1 MKIEFSDEQLV
12 ALYRTGGDEAR
23 KAIKE
28 ALGDEFSELIPV
40 TKRVQTLDDAV
51 RELGDDQPAV
61 KAWRSIKYGYSVSE
75 KDPDTADIMAYVTLR
90 VITEALNEGW
100 KPQFTEGERRWYA
113 WYDFLTK
120 EEVEGMSDEEKEER
134 RVVGRAS
141 HYANANGGLVYSY
154 ASTFLRSRTRAT
166 ALGSPSR
173 MRNWQNMPPS
183 SLATSTP
190 ISASFPKQPARMK
203 KPENKQAILGKVKGQ
218 IVALDRTGRY
228 GLNVLSGAVRT
239 KMSIII

>member
-134 RVVGRAS
+134 RVGGRAS
-141 HYANANGGLVYSY
+141 FYAYAGGGLVFSFAYNVSTSSNTYFGSRLAFKNEELAEY
-154 ASTFLRSRTRAT
+154 AAKQFGDIYADFCF
-166 ALGSPSR
+166 
-173 MRNWQNMPPS
+173 
-183 SLATSTP
+183 
-190 ISASFPKQPARMK
+190 IPKAACK
-203 KPENKQAILGKVKGQ
+203 NEEA
-218 IVALDRTGRY
+218 
-228 GLNVLSGAVRT
+228 
-239 KMSIII
+239 

>member
-141 HYANANGGLVYSY
+141 YNADAYGGLVFSY
-154 ASTFLRSRTRAT
+154 AYNVSAVSVTCYGSR
-166 ALGSPSR
+166 
-173 MRNWQNMPPS
+173 
-183 SLATSTP
+183 LAFKNEELAEYAAKQFGD
-190 ISASFPKQPARMK
+190 IYADFCFIPKAACK
-203 KPENKQAILGKVKGQ
+203 NEEA
-218 IVALDRTGRY
+218 
-228 GLNVLSGAVRT
+228 
-239 KMSIII
+239 

>member
-141 HYANANGGLVYSY
+141 YNAGAYGGLVFSY
-154 ASTFLRSRTRAT
+154 AYNVSAVSVTCYGSR
-166 ALGSPSR
+166 
-173 MRNWQNMPPS
+173 
-183 SLATSTP
+183 LAFKNEELAEYAAKQFGD
-190 ISASFPKQPARMK
+190 IYADFCFIPKAACK
-203 KPENKQAILGKVKGQ
+203 NEEA
-218 IVALDRTGRY
+218 
-228 GLNVLSGAVRT
+228 
-239 KMSIII
+239 

>member
-134 RVVGRAS
+134 RVVGRANNFA
-141 HYANANGGLVYSY
+141 YAHGGLVYSSAFNVSTNSSTSYGSRLAFKNEELAEY
-154 ASTFLRSRTRAT
+154 AAKQFGDIYADFCF
-166 ALGSPSR
+166 
-173 MRNWQNMPPS
+173 
-183 SLATSTP
+183 
-190 ISASFPKQPARMK
+190 IPKAACK
-203 KPENKQAILGKVKGQ
+203 NEEA
-218 IVALDRTGRY
+218 
-228 GLNVLSGAVRT
+228 
-239 KMSIII
+239 

>member
-28 ALGDEFSELIPV
+28 ALGDEFSKTIPV
-40 TKRVQTLDDAV
+40 TSRVQTFDDAV
-51 RELGDDQPAV
+51 RELGDDHPAV
-61 KAWRSIKYGYSVSE
+61 KAWRSLKYGYAVSDT
-75 KDPDTADIMAYVTLR
+75 DPETADIMAYATLR

-120 EEVEGMSDEEKEER
+120 EDVEEMSDEEKKER

-141 HYANANGGLVYSY
+141 GNASAYGGLVC
-154 ASTFLRSRTRAT
+154 
-166 ALGSPSR
+166 
-173 MRNWQNMPPS
+173 
-183 SLATSTP
+183 
-190 ISASFPKQPARMK
+190 
-203 KPENKQAILGKVKGQ
+203 
-218 IVALDRTGRY
+218 
-228 GLNVLSGAVRT
+228 SGAGVVSTVSGTYSGSRLAF
-239 KMSIII
+239 KNEELAEYAAKQFGDIYADFCFIPKAACKNEEA

>member
-134 RVVGRAS
+134 RVVGRAN
-141 HYANANGGLVYSY
+141 YNANAYGCLVYSDAHYVSTNSITSHGSRLAFKNEELAEY
-154 ASTFLRSRTRAT
+154 AAKQFGDIYADFCF
-166 ALGSPSR
+166 
-173 MRNWQNMPPS
+173 
-183 SLATSTP
+183 
-190 ISASFPKQPARMK
+190 IPKAACK
-203 KPENKQAILGKVKGQ
+203 NEEA
-218 IVALDRTGRY
+218 
-228 GLNVLSGAVRT
+228 
-239 KMSIII
+239 

>member
-134 RVVGRAS
+134 RVVGRAL
-141 HYANANGGLVYSY
+141 YNAVAFGGRVFSSALYV
-154 ASTFLRSRTRAT
+154 STFSFTSFGSR
-166 ALGSPSR
+166 
-173 MRNWQNMPPS
+173 
-183 SLATSTP
+183 LAFKNEELAEYAAKQFGD
-190 ISASFPKQPARMK
+190 IYADFCFIPKAACK
-203 KPENKQAILGKVKGQ
+203 NEEA
-218 IVALDRTGRY
+218 
-228 GLNVLSGAVRT
+228 
-239 KMSIII
+239 

>member
-28 ALGDEFSELIPV
+28 ALGDEFSETIPV
-40 TKRVQTLDDAV
+40 TSRVQTFDDAV
-51 RELGDDQPAV
+51 RELGDDHPAV
-61 KAWRSIKYGYSVSE
+61 KAWRSLKYGYAVSDT
-75 KDPDTADIMAYVTLR
+75 DPETADIMAYATLR

-120 EEVEGMSDEEKEER
+120 EEVEEMSDEEKKER

-141 HYANANGGLVYSY
+141 DVAYAYGGLVCSY
-154 ASTFLRSRTRAT
+154 AYSVSTGSYTSR
-166 ALGSPSR
+166 GSR
-173 MRNWQNMPPS
+173 
-183 SLATSTP
+183 LAFKNEELAEYAAKQFGD
-190 ISASFPKQPARMK
+190 IYADFCFIPKAACK
-203 KPENKQAILGKVKGQ
+203 NEEA
-218 IVALDRTGRY
+218 
-228 GLNVLSGAVRT
+228 
-239 KMSIII
+239 

>member
-134 RVVGRAS
+134 RVVGRA
-141 HYANANGGLVYSY
+141 HVNANASGGLVCSY
-154 ASTFLRSRTRAT
+154 AGNVSAYSSTDYGSR
-166 ALGSPSR
+166 
-173 MRNWQNMPPS
+173 
-183 SLATSTP
+183 LAFKNEELAEYAAKQFGD
-190 ISASFPKQPARMK
+190 IYADFCFIPKAACK
-203 KPENKQAILGKVKGQ
+203 NEEA
-218 IVALDRTGRY
+218 
-228 GLNVLSGAVRT
+228 
-239 KMSIII
+239 

>member
-134 RVVGRAS
+134 RVVGRANR
-141 HYANANGGLVYSY
+141 YAYAYGGLVYSGAY
-154 ASTFLRSRTRAT
+154 YVSTFSDANYGSR
-166 ALGSPSR
+166 
-173 MRNWQNMPPS
+173 
-183 SLATSTP
+183 LAFKNEELAEYAAKQFGD
-190 ISASFPKQPARMK
+190 IYADFCFIPKAACK
-203 KPENKQAILGKVKGQ
+203 NEEA
-218 IVALDRTGRY
+218 
-228 GLNVLSGAVRT
+228 
-239 KMSIII
+239 

>member
-28 ALGDEFSELIPV
+28 ALGDEFSEKLPV
-40 TKRVQTLDDAV
+40 ILRVQTFDDAV
-51 RELGDDQPAV
+51 RELGDDHPAV
-61 KAWRSIKYGYSVSE
+61 KAWHSLKYGYAVSDT
-75 KDPDTADIMAYVTLR
+75 DPETADIMAYATLR

-120 EEVEGMSDEEKEER
+120 EEVEEMSDEEKKER

-141 HYANANGGLVYSY
+141 YIAYAYGGLVYSNANYVSTYSVTYYGSRLAFKNEELAEY
-154 ASTFLRSRTRAT
+154 AAKQFGDIYADFCF
-166 ALGSPSR
+166 
-173 MRNWQNMPPS
+173 
-183 SLATSTP
+183 
-190 ISASFPKQPARMK
+190 IPKAACK
-203 KPENKQAILGKVKGQ
+203 NEEA
-218 IVALDRTGRY
+218 
-228 GLNVLSGAVRT
+228 
-239 KMSIII
+239 

>member
-134 RVVGRAS
+134 RVVGRAVN
-141 HYANANGGLVYSY
+141 HAYAYGGLVYSFAVY
-154 ASTFLRSRTRAT
+154 VSTHSYTG
-166 ALGSPSR
+166 LGSR
-173 MRNWQNMPPS
+173 
-183 SLATSTP
+183 LAFKNEELAEYAAKQFGD
-190 ISASFPKQPARMK
+190 IYADFCFIPKAACK
-203 KPENKQAILGKVKGQ
+203 NEEA
-218 IVALDRTGRY
+218 
-228 GLNVLSGAVRT
+228 
-239 KMSIII
+239 